1 MMTASKLEKYL
12 ILIIFVVGCFTS
24 KYAAALL
31 CGLMLLIAIHIA
43 HGGVKIDKIVKK
55 FFN

>member
-1 MMTASKLEKYL
+1 MTASKLEKYL

-24 KYAAALL
+24 KYAGALL
-31 CGLMLLIAIHIA
+31 CALLLLIAIHVV
-43 HGGVKIDKIVKK
+43 HGGKKINALIKK

>member
-1 MMTASKLEKYL
+1 MTASKLEKYL

-24 KYAAALL
+24 KYAGALL
-31 CGLMLLIAIHIA
+31 CGLMLLIAFHIA

>member
-1 MMTASKLEKYL
+1 MTASKLEKYL

-31 CGLMLLIAIHIA
+31 CTLLLLVAIHVA
-43 HGGVKIDKIVKK
+43 HGGKKINELVKK